1 MITLGKAAFQSQTR
15 VDEYYGKSTDVKP
28 TENVENGSTLYLMD
42 TQEVYMFDKDTATWI
57 KQ

>member
-1 MITLGKAAFQSQTR
+1 MITLGKAAYQSQTR

-28 TENVENGSTLYLMD
+28 TENIENGSTLYLMD
-42 TQEVYMFDKDTATWI
+42 TKEVYMFDKDTATWI